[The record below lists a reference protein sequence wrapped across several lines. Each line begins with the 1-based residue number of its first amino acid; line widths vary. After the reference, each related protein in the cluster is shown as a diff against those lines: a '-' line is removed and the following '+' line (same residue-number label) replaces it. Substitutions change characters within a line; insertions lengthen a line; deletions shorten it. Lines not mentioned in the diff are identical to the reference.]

1 MTGPLDGV
9 LVADF
14 SRVLSAPLATMFLAD
29 LGADVIKVER
39 PGAGDDTR
47 QWGPPY
53 WGDQSTYFL
62 AANRN
67 KRSVALDLR
76 TDRGRK
82 AALTLA
88 ARADVVV
95 ENFRPGTMDS
105 FGLGYEAVREPNPR
119 VVYCSVSG
127 YGSGAGRD
135 RSGYDFAVQAAGGLM
150 SITGPADGEPTK
162 VGVALVDVLTG
173 LHAVIGV
180 QAALYERRRTGR
192 GRHVEVNLLS
202 SLLASLANQASAF
215 LCTGEVPGRLGNDH
229 PSIAPYQLV
238 RTATRPVAL
247 AVGNDVQFRALAHAF
262 DADDLA
268 ADPRFATN
276 RDRVANRGALDEA
289 LAGLL
294 SAFDADEVIAR
305 CAANGVP
312 ATPVNDLAQAFAL
325 AEELGL
331 DPVAREPE
339 SGWAPQAANPIRFD
353 GEIPAY
359 RLPPP
364 RLGEHDN
371 DILRWLDTME
381 ENPMTPGAR

>member
-1 MTGPLDGV
+1 VTGPLEGV

-14 SRVLSAPLATMFLAD
+14 SRVLSGPIATMFLAD
-29 LGADVIKVER
+29 LGADVVKVER
-39 PGAGDDTR
+39 PGGGDDTR

-53 WGDQSTYFL
+53 WEDQSTYFL

-76 TDRGRK
+76 TDAGRA

-88 ARADVVV
+88 SRADVVV
-95 ENFRPGTMDS
+95 ENFRPGTMES
-105 FGLGYEAVREPNPR
+105 FGLGYEAVRRENPQ

-150 SITGPADGEPTK
+150 SITGPVDGEPTK

-202 SLLASLANQASAF
+202 SLLASLANQASAY

-238 RTATRPVAL
+238 HTATRPVAL
-247 AVGNDVQFRALAHAF
+247 AVGNDAQFRALARAL
-262 DADDLA
+262 DAEELA

-276 RDRVANRGALDEA
+276 RDRVENREALDKA
-289 LAGLL
+289 LTGLFAAL
-294 SAFDADEVIAR
+294 DADEVIAR
-305 CAANGVP
+305 CSANGVP
-312 ATPVNDLAQAFAL
+312 ATPVNDLGQAFAL
-325 AEELGL
+325 AERLGL
-331 DPVAREPE
+331 TPVAQDPE
-339 SGWAPQAANPIRFD
+339 ESWAPQAANPIRFD
-353 GEIPAY
+353 GETPAY

-364 RLGEHDN
+364 KLGEHDT
-371 DILRWLDTME
+371 DILRWLGIMDH
-381 ENPMTPGAR
+381 NPTTLGAR